1 MRSPAA
7 CVKQGRRRSPALRQ
21 TQFCRSPG
29 RTRPGRHVRH
39 DPTTVLPAHLVVV
52 EAYRHHVLPLEA
64 AVAHCRHV
72 PHLAVVDGGHHYVRA
87 DSHSARQVDRSC
99 ALQLKSRRVCSYR
112 VPGFTP
118 VAARPIAIG
127 ISPPGP
133 RRPVYQPPPRAALD
147 WSPGTRREQATWS
160 RRRQGPQL
168 RAGVRRVS
176 VAISRTRAA
185 PQPSTWL
192 RPMSC

>member
-39 DPTTVLPAHLVVV
+39 DPITVLPAHLVVV
-52 EAYRHHVLPLEA
+52 EAIATTSSLWRRRWLIA
-64 AVAHCRHV
+64 ATSSPTWRWWTGVTTTSR
-72 PHLAVVDGGHHYVRA
+72 R

-147 WSPGTRREQATWS
+147 WSPGTRREQAT
-160 RRRQGPQL
+160 
-168 RAGVRRVS
+168 
-176 VAISRTRAA
+176 
-185 PQPSTWL
+185 
-192 RPMSC
+192 